1 MAAAVWPSSWPR
13 SSSLRWLNSRS
24 RSPAAWEA
32 NSAPSPGAPY
42 LHKVSREGQD
52 QWPETCLQKMT
63 IASDLRLFGP
73 LCIYIHQIL
82 YTSTFI
88 LILLKTFLC
97 IYFLSML
104 LGVTGHFHS
113 VHLTFLKTIM
123 RPQLLDIWFLWLFVE
138 EILPKCQTWY
148 PEGLMQ

>member
-1 MAAAVWPSSWPR
+1 MVAAVWPSSWPR

-42 LHKVSREGQD
+42 LHRDYRAGRD

-63 IASDLRLFGP
+63 ITSRHRLLDPLHLYSSDGLNTREKP
-73 LCIYIHQIL
+73 
-82 YTSTFI
+82 
-88 LILLKTFLC
+88 FLC

-104 LGVTGHFHS
+104 LGVPGHFHS
-113 VHLTFLKTIM
+113 VHLTLLKSI
-123 RPQLLDIWFLWLFVE
+123 RRSQLLDIWFLWLFVE
-138 EILPKCQTWY
+138 ETLPKCQTWY